1 MLILSLLYHECKVSA
16 SRTQRACS
24 MLRRSLISQYD
35 LITLQRYGEIRIP
48 KIAQMGHSAYH
59 NRGILQNAPIINKV
73 KESYQQRR
81 SQSVTELP
89 SVGN

>member
-1 MLILSLLYHECKVSA
+1 
-16 SRTQRACS
+16 

-48 KIAQMGHSAYH
+48 KIAQMGHSVYH

-73 KESYQQRR
+73 NLTNKEEASR
-81 SQSVTELP
+81 
-89 SVGN
+89 

>member
-1 MLILSLLYHECKVSA
+1 
-16 SRTQRACS
+16 

-35 LITLQRYGEIRIP
+35 LITLQRYGKIRIP

-73 KESYQQRR
+73 NLTNKEEASR
-81 SQSVTELP
+81 
-89 SVGN
+89 

>member
-24 MLRRSLISQYD
+24 MLRRSLISQHE
-35 LITLQRYGEIRIP
+35 LIMVQRYGEIRIP

-73 KESYQQRR
+73 NLTNKEEASR
-81 SQSVTELP
+81 
-89 SVGN
+89 